1 MQTPLMIDLTAA
13 ILAGG
18 LGTRLRPAVGDRPKV
33 LAEISGR
40 PFLTFLFDQLLHAGI
55 RRVVL
60 CTGYL
65 GEQVRAAFGDSY
77 GSLHLLYSQETFL
90 LGTAGALRL
99 ALPLLESESVLVMN
113 GDSYCELDLQA
124 FWTWHRGRQAT
135 ASLALAQLSDTRRYG
150 RVEVDAEGTVLSFYE
165 KGYTD
170 EPGWVNAGIYLL
182 QRSLLLKIPA
192 KGAVSLERE
201 LFPVWIGY
209 GLYGYRSKGRFLD
222 IGTPEDYAEVQEF
235 FASQT
240 VRAPV
245 DRSIGS

>member
-1 MQTPLMIDLTAA
+1 MLDVTAA

-18 LGTRLRPAVGDRPKV
+18 LGTRLRPTVADRPKV

-77 GSLHLLYSQETFL
+77 GSLRLFYSQETL
-90 LGTAGALRL
+90 PLGTAGALRL
-99 ALPLLESESVLVMN
+99 ALPLLGSESVLVMN
-113 GDSYCELDLQA
+113 GDSYCHMDLPA
-124 FWTWHRGRQAT
+124 FWAWHCGRRAA
-135 ASLALAQLSDTRRYG
+135 ASLALTQLRDTGRYG
-150 RVEVDAEGTVLSFYE
+150 RVEIDAQGEVLNFDE
-165 KGYTD
+165 KGNGT
-170 EPGWVNAGIYLL
+170 EPGWVNAGVYLIE
-182 QRSLLLKIPA
+182 RSSLLTIPA
-192 KGAVSLERE
+192 KGVVSLERDV
-201 LFPVWIGY
+201 FPTWIGY
-209 GLYGYRSKGRFLD
+209 GLYGYRTKGRFLD
-222 IGTPEDYAEVQEF
+222 IGTPEDYAEAQGF